1 MKAVQIV
8 SPGSVE
14 QLRLVEVP
22 TPKPGPGEVLVRVHA
37 AGVNYMDLRQRSGAY
52 PTPVAYPFVPGVEVA
67 GVVEAVG
74 PGVDD
79 LPRGARVAGLR
90 VSGGGYAEYTT
101 LPAQGTARLPDGIG
115 YAEST
120 ALLVQGLTAQGLV
133 ESAPEIQRGASVLI
147 TAAAG
152 GVGALLIQLAKRA
165 GAGKVIAAA
174 SSDDKLA
181 LARSLG
187 ADVGVNYAKAGWVD
201 HVLEATGGRGA
212 EVIFDAVGG
221 ELRAA
226 SMEGLA
232 SRGRIVI
239 YGSASG
245 SLGITD
251 AEIGK
256 LPAKNHSISGYSLYV
271 PLAEEPAWI
280 PSTLATLFK
289 LALAGHLRTPVHPPF
304 ALEHAA
310 EAHAAMGGRNTTGK
324 VVLSVA

>member
-1 MKAVQIV
+1 MKAIQIV

-14 QLRLVEVP
+14 QLRLIDVP

-37 AGVNYMDLRQRSGAY
+37 AGVNYMDLLQRAGVY
-52 PTPVAYPFVPGVEVA
+52 PAPVTYPFVPGVEVA

-79 LPRGARVAGLR
+79 LARGARVAGLR
-90 VSGGGYAEYTT
+90 ASGGGYAEYAT
-101 LPAQGTARLPDGIG
+101 LPAQRAARLPDGIG
-115 YAEST
+115 YAEAT

-133 ESAPEIQRGASVLI
+133 ESAPEVQRGASVLI

-174 SSDDKLA
+174 SSEDKLA

-187 ADVGVNYAKAGWVD
+187 ADVGVNYAEAGWVAR
-201 HVLEATGGRGA
+201 VREATGGRGA
-212 EVIFDAVGG
+212 DVVFDAVGG

-232 SRGRIVI
+232 PRGRVVI
-239 YGSASG
+239 YGAASG
-245 SLGITD
+245 SLGITE
-251 AEIGK
+251 AVVSG
-256 LPAKNHSISGYSLYV
+256 LPVKNHSISGFSLYV
-271 PLAEEPAWI
+271 PLAEEPAWVS
-280 PSTLATLFK
+280 STLATLFK
-289 LALAGHLRTPVHPPF
+289 LALAGSLRTPVHAPF
-304 ALEHAA
+304 ALAHAA

-324 VVLSVA
+324 VVLTVA